1 MLVKSRKGR
10 ASTRQPAKY
19 MSNNQTIPFSTEG
32 LRTAAHSLATV
43 LYSSTIGGECYH
55 GGKHTC
61 FVRQGRKPLSTYKV
75 EDMCERCATAWHA
88 VMAATLLDSIVIGQQ
103 FLNKEAPGQHVL
115 RPFEASVP
123 TPATVAPTP
132 PPAPP
137 PMPGSAGSFGAW
149 PPKPTTPIVP
159 PRASKT
165 SKASA
170 KPKSLVCSKCSR
182 KFTQS
187 NARTMHER
195 FCSGAKK

>member
-1 MLVKSRKGR
+1 MN
-10 ASTRQPAKY
+10 
-19 MSNNQTIPFSTEG
+19 NNQTIPFSTEG

-43 LYSSTIGGECYH
+43 LYSSAIGGECYH

-115 RPFEASVP
+115 RPFGAFVPAPAALTP
-123 TPATVAPTP
+123 TPVT
-132 PPAPP
+132 
-137 PMPGSAGSFGAW
+137 AGSFDARAKEPWVGLDNLP

-159 PRASKT
+159 PRASKASKAT
-165 SKASA
+165 KPAPKASA
-170 KPKSLVCSKCSR
+170 KPKSLVCGKCAR